1 MFRPNRAIAMAGG
14 LVCLLGLGFYEST
27 RAQQATVI
35 SVDQPTVLFSNV
47 AAGGTS
53 TQTININSS
62 VSTTVLVDTSNA
74 PSWLKVSP
82 TTPLN
87 VASGTPTPLTINVN
101 TAGPPVLTPGTYQ
114 GAIKLSPQSGQG
126 SATTVI
132 VTLQV

>member
-14 LVCLLGLGFYEST
+14 LVCLLGLGFYEAS
-27 RAQQATVI
+27 RAQLATVI
-35 SVDQPTVLFSNV
+35 SVDQPTVTFSNV

-53 TQTININSS
+53 TQSININST

-87 VASGTPTPLTINVN
+87 IVAGTPTPLMITVN
-101 TAGPPVLTPGTYQ
+101 TAGPPV
-114 GAIKLSPQSGQG
+114 
-126 SATTVI
+126 
-132 VTLQV
+132 